1 MISVSCTASRT
12 SAFKALWTKLFM
24 PVIEATLYLIT
35 SQVNPLLHASAS
47 SGWQLCRRSES
58 MYPRASAIAFTDVGE
73 RAITHLRN
81 TFVCD
86 PPTEVYLS
94 ELSGGQRP
102 PLRRERRSFAAST
115 SSYAAPWG
123 ASKAVAPKVF
133 ANTNP
138 WAHILQPRLCARVG
152 LTNDPLRFSTSVPIC
167 GGGIWSMYANLSP
180 RRNVFIC
187 SQPLANLPELVLS
200 AIIFRIGSRCAD
212 ASASDIARAAAA
224 APTEKKS
231 ARGLELQLLAR
242 AAFVEVEGG
251 EGVHM
256 QVSLGAAQRAPRCSA
271 ERICAATDFARA
283 ALHQNP

>member
-1 MISVSCTASRT
+1 M
-12 SAFKALWTKLFM
+12 
-24 PVIEATLYLIT
+24 
-35 SQVNPLLHASAS
+35 
-47 SGWQLCRRSES
+47 
-58 MYPRASAIAFTDVGE
+58 RARWINQRPAAIFDVCP
-73 RAITHLRN
+73 HLRRRDLEN
-81 TFVCD
+81 VRQFV
-86 PPTEVYLS
+86 
-94 ELSGGQRP
+94 
-102 PLRRERRSFAAST
+102 
-115 SSYAAPWG
+115 
-123 ASKAVAPKVF
+123 PKEDF
-133 ANTNP
+133 
-138 WAHILQPRLCARVG
+138 
-152 LTNDPLRFSTSVPIC
+152 
-167 GGGIWSMYANLSP
+167 
-180 RRNVFIC
+180 FIC